1 MEGDSHVI
9 RQIGRT
15 LAVLLAL
22 TLFAALAATAD
33 AQAQS
38 YTFTK
43 IADSAEGLTPDRCPA
58 INNVGQVAFTAFTAE
73 GVQTIF
79 RAEPDGT
86 LTAIADD
93 TGRFRFFGANP
104 SINDQGEISFAA
116 GLEKGG
122 EAIVISKG
130 KTLKI
135 AARTEPGRFNFFG
148 FNTSLNNLGEV
159 VFTAELDEEFG
170 FDEGTFV
177 TDGSKIRTIY
187 LASTSQF
194 RGTDSR
200 RSINDA
206 GQIAFEEDLDD
217 FTSGIFRFDPGSG
230 FVTIVDENSPIVDF
244 ATDPQLNN
252 AGVVVFHAFLDA
264 SPDEAIMTGS
274 GRALT
279 TVADTTGPF
288 GSFAFFGGPSIND
301 LREVAFGASLDGAFE
316 NGIYTGPDP
325 IADRVI
331 APGDMLG
338 GATVTNTVVCAE
350 GLNNAGQIVFVAD
363 LQQGDEFRTAIFV
376 ATPSG

>member
-1 MEGDSHVI
+1 VI
-9 RQIGRT
+9 RHRGR
-15 LAVLLAL
+15 AVIALLAL

-33 AQAQS
+33 AQAQT

-58 INNVGQVAFTAFTAE
+58 INNAGQVAFTAFTAE

-79 RAEPDGT
+79 RAEPNGE
-86 LTAIADD
+86 LTAIADE
-93 TGRFRFFGANP
+93 TSRFSFFGANP
-104 SINDQGEISFAA
+104 SINEQGQVSFAA
-116 GLEKGG
+116 ALEKDG

-159 VFTAELDEEFG
+159 VFTAELDEAFG

-177 TDGSKIRTIY
+177 TDGSKTQTVY

-194 RGTDSR
+194 LGTDSR

-206 GQIAFEEDLDD
+206 GQIAFAEDLDD

-230 FVTIVDENSPIVDF
+230 FVTIVDENSSVVDF

-252 AGVVVFHAFLDA
+252 GGVVVFHAFLDA
-264 SPDEAIMTGS
+264 GGEAIMTGS
-274 GRALT
+274 GGVLT
-279 TVADTTGPF
+279 TVADTSGPF

-301 LREVAFGASLDGAFE
+301 LGEVAFGASLDGAFE
-316 NGIYTGPDP
+316 TGIYTGADP
-325 IADRVI
+325 VVDRVI
-331 APGDMLG
+331 APGDTLD
-338 GATVTNTVVCAE
+338 GAVVTNTVLCSE
-350 GLNNAGQIVFVAD
+350 GLNDAGQIVFVAD

-376 ATPSG
+376 ATPGD

>member
-1 MEGDSHVI
+1 MNRQRGRAVI
-9 RQIGRT
+9 
-15 LAVLLAL
+15 VLLAL

-43 IADSAEGLTPDRCPA
+43 IADSAEGLTPDRCAA
-58 INNVGQVAFTAFTAE
+58 INNAGQVAFTAFTAE

-86 LTAIADD
+86 LTTIADN
-93 TGRFRFFGANP
+93 TGRFSFFGANP
-104 SINDQGEISFAA
+104 SINDQGEVSFAA
-116 GLEKGG
+116 RLAKDG

-194 RGTDSR
+194 VGTDSR

-206 GQIAFEEDLDD
+206 GQIAFNESLDD
-217 FTSGIFRFDPGSG
+217 FTNGIFRFDPGSG
-230 FVTIVDENSPIVDF
+230 FVTIVDQNSPVVDF

-252 AGVVVFHAFLDA
+252 AGVVVFHAFLD
-264 SPDEAIMTGS
+264 SGDEAIMTGS
-274 GRALT
+274 GGALT

-301 LREVAFGASLDGAFE
+301 SGEVAFGASLDGEFE
-316 NGIYTGPDP
+316 TGIYTGPDP
-325 IADRVI
+325 VADRVI
-331 APGDMLG
+331 GPGDTLD
-338 GATVTNTVVCAE
+338 GATVTNTVVCSE

-376 ATPSG
+376 ATPSA

>member
-1 MEGDSHVI
+1 MI
-9 RQIGRT
+9 RHRGRV
-15 LAVLLAL
+15 LAAMVAL
-22 TLFAALAATAD
+22 TVFAALAATAA
-33 AQAQS
+33 AQAQT

-58 INNVGQVAFTAFTAE
+58 INDVGQVAFTAFTAD

-79 RAEPDGT
+79 RAEPDGQ

-93 TGRFRFFGANP
+93 ASRFRFFGANP
-104 SINDQGEISFAA
+104 SINEQGQVSFAA
-116 GLEKGG
+116 ALEKDG

-135 AARTEPGRFNFFG
+135 AARTEPERFNFFG
-148 FNTSLNNLGEV
+148 FNTSLNNLGEA

-177 TDGSKIRTIY
+177 TNGSKIQTIY

-194 RGTDSR
+194 QGTDSR

-206 GQIAFEEDLDD
+206 GQIAFEERLDD
-217 FTSGIFRFDPGSG
+217 FTSGIFRFDPAGG
-230 FVTIVDENSPIVDF
+230 FVTIVDENSPVVDF
-244 ATDPQLNN
+244 ATHPQLNA

-264 SPDEAIMTGS
+264 GGEAIVTGS
-274 GRALT
+274 GGALT
-279 TVADTTGPF
+279 TVADTSGAF

-301 LREVAFGASLDGAFE
+301 LGQLAFGAALDGAFG
-316 NGIYTGPDP
+316 NGVYTGPDP
-325 IADRVI
+325 VADRVV
-331 APGDMLG
+331 APGDIVD

-363 LQQGDEFRTAIFV
+363 LQQGDEMRTAIFI
-376 ATPSG
+376 ATPGTD